1 MISTPLLIYY
11 IYISSSILVM
21 LYAWR
26 KDKEQMNVQLDG
38 VAKFMAFMAIA
49 TMARLCILSSG
60 PVDSSVYG
68 LKMTNFLT
76 VFLEDAFYV
85 MIPYY
90 ICKKINF
97 KHFKLSGKVLKFLV
111 WTAFSV
117 YFASG
122 HIYQGLG
129 IAVIIGLYPYFIS
142 RKYAMKTSFAT
153 VMACH
158 FLYDCITFLT
168 VKIAKLLM
176 YV

>member
-1 MISTPLLIYY
+1 MISTPLVIYFVYIISSLFVLIY
-11 IYISSSILVM
+11 
-21 LYAWR
+21 AFK
-26 KDKEQMNVQLDG
+26 KDKDQLQIQLDG
-38 VAKFMAFMAIA
+38 VAKFIAFMAIA
-49 TMARLCILSSG
+49 TMVRLCLLSSG
-60 PVDSSVYG
+60 PVDSSMYNIR
-68 LKMTNFLT
+68 MSSFLT

-90 ICKKINF
+90 ICKKLNSKI
-97 KHFKLSGKVLKFLV
+97 LKFLV

-122 HIYQGLG
+122 HVYQGVW
-129 IAVIIGLYPYFIS
+129 IAAIIGLYPYFIS

-168 VKIAKLLM
+168 MKIAKLLT

>member
-1 MISTPLLIYY
+1 MIPLSHIIYY
-11 IYISSSILVM
+11 VYIFSSIFIM
-21 LYAWR
+21 LYAW
-26 KDKEQMNVQLDG
+26 KTDKGQMSIQLDN

-49 TMARLCILSSG
+49 TMARLCIISTG
-60 PVDSSVYG
+60 PVDSNIFG
-68 LKMTNFLT
+68 LKMIGFST

-90 ICKKINF
+90 ICKKINN
-97 KHFKLSGKVLKFLV
+97 KHKLGKPIKFIV

-122 HIYQGLG
+122 HLYQG
-129 IAVIIGLYPYFIS
+129 ITVAAIIGLYPYFIS
-142 RKYAMKTSFAT
+142 RKYAIKTSFAT

-168 VKIAKLLM
+168 VKIAKLLT